1 MNVKKKSPFGQFPGG
16 RHIGKN
22 EIINVNKVLKSKSP
36 YRFSGL
42 KLQMYCNKLETEMA
56 KFVKKKHCLVVN
68 SGTAALHCALHAIG
82 VKPGDEVIVPA
93 YGWSADLMTIVMMGA
108 VPVIAPVSEDANL
121 DLNKVKKCVSKKT
134 KALIVIHMRGY
145 PCDFRSIKNYFKK
158 RNVVI
163 IEDCS
168 QCFGGVLNKVRV
180 GNQGD
185 ISTMSF
191 QYNKMITAGEGGAL
205 MTNSKKYLEKSVRFH
220 NLGMNRKVGE
230 DPTKT
235 NDPIGPNSITSC
247 GLNYRMSEITA
258 AVAFAQ
264 LKKIKKIINGCKKNW
279 NTIYKKLS
287 MLKESNLISFRK
299 LDKKSNTNYAFLGFN
314 RQEGI
319 SHSKIKKILKKN
331 KIKFEHVNLKDSHH
345 FEIWKFFLKREKFKF
360 KDFSDKRSNINLDKN
375 YFCEISSN

>member
-1 MNVKKKSPFGQFPGG
+1 MNIKKKTPFGQFPGG

-42 KLQMYCNKLETEMA
+42 NLQMYCNKLENEMA
-56 KFVKKKHCLVVN
+56 KFVKKKYCLVVN
-68 SGTAALHCALHAIG
+68 SGTAALHCALHAVGI
-82 VKPGDEVIVPA
+82 KPGDEVIVPA

-108 VPVIAPVSEDANL
+108 VPVIAPVSEDANI
-121 DLNKVKKCVSKKT
+121 DLNKVKKCISKKT

-158 RNVVI
+158 RNVAI

-168 QCFGGVLNKVRV
+168 QCFGGVLNKARV
-180 GNQGD
+180 GGQGD

-258 AVAFAQ
+258 SVAFAQ

-279 NTIYKKLS
+279 KIIYKKLS
-287 MLKESNLISFRK
+287 ILKENNLISFRK

-319 SHSKIKKILKKN
+319 SHSNIKKILKKN

-360 KDFSDKRSNINLDKN
+360 KDYSDKRSNINLDKN